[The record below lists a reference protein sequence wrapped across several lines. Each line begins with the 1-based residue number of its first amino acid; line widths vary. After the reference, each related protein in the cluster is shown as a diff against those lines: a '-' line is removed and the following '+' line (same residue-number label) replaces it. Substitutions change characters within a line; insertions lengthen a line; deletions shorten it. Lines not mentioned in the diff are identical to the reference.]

1 VDPNKHVTPN
11 AARRL
16 KSVEEFSDLGAG
28 FALAMRDLEI
38 RGAGNILGTQQS
50 GHIALVGYE
59 LYCQLL
65 EEAVRRLQRL
75 PPRTT
80 IEVDIDLPGEAYI
93 PRSYV
98 PGMREKIDLYRRLT
112 RVSDDEELRDF
123 VVELE
128 DRFGPLPAEARRLVA
143 LAELRIAAYRW
154 QVRSI
159 RLEDR
164 YAVLGY
170 ASQPLMRQLAQQS
183 GGRLR
188 VADEQS
194 AYLALE
200 QGVRTPDQILNR
212 VKLLLQAR

>member
-1 VDPNKHVTPN
+1 
-11 AARRL
+11 
-16 KSVEEFSDLGAG
+16 
-28 FALAMRDLEI
+28 MRDLEI

-65 EEAVRRLQRL
+65 EEAVRHLQRL

-112 RVSDDEELRDF
+112 RVSGEEELRDF
-123 VVELE
+123 VTELE
-128 DRFGPLPAEARRLVA
+128 DRFGPLPPVAKRLIA
-143 LAELRIAAYRW
+143 LAELRVAACRW
-154 QVRSI
+154 QIRSI

-164 YAVLGY
+164 YAVFGY
-170 ASQPLMRQLAQQS
+170 ASQPLMQQLA
-183 GGRLR
+183 GRSAGELR
-188 VADEQS
+188 VADEHS
-194 AYLALE
+194 AYLVLGQE
-200 QGVRTPDQILNR
+200 VRTPDQILDG
-212 VKLLLQAR
+212 VKVLLQGE